1 MDQLDEL
8 VRRLGN
14 IGISI
19 KLASSYPWVYLHR
32 INNYVVTEKLDSDH
46 GFAIGF
52 YNRDGN
58 IYLSNIS
65 EIFKIVRKYNQFTIV
80 K

>member
-19 KLASSYPWVYLHR
+19 KMVSNYPWIYLYR
-32 INNYVVTEKLDSDH
+32 VNNYVVTEKFDSNH
-46 GFAIGF
+46 GFTIGF
-52 YNRDGN
+52 YNKDGS

-65 EIFKIVRKYNQFTIV
+65 EIFKIVRKYNEITIV